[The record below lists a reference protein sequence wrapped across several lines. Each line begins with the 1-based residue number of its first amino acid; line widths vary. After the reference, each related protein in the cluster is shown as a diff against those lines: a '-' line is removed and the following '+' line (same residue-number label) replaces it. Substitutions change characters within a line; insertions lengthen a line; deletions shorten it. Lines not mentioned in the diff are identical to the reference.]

1 MKYML
6 QSKRLY
12 HITEFSQSLSSVLLF
27 IELPLTNP
35 LVIPCLYVDLKLQYI
50 KLNVIS
56 HLHLHCTIQH
66 VDFNKDIT

>member
-12 HITEFSQSLSSVLLF
+12 HITEFSQSLSSVLTLD
-27 IELPLTNP
+27 PYM
-35 LVIPCLYVDLKLQYI
+35 YVDLKLQYI
-50 KLNVIS
+50 KLNVKS

-66 VDFNKDIT
+66 VDFNKDSN